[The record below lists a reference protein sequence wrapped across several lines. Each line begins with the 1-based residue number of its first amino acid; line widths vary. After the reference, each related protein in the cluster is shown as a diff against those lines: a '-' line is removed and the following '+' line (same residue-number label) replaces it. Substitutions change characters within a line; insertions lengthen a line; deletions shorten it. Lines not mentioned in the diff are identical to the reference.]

1 MSSARRVD
9 PALSMQRLATLP
21 GVSDLV
27 WAALSRLDARGGP
40 LRLVVT
46 SAEPRAGTTVIA
58 AATAIGL
65 VRHRRVSACL
75 VETNVERPAL
85 ARYLGLRPAGLTD
98 ILDGRAELADCLQ
111 EPRGCPDLFVL
122 PAGTARAP
130 VPGELVT
137 ERMRALLE
145 ELEQLGRCLVLD
157 APPLLGNI
165 ESRMLLQRA
174 AGALLV
180 LRAGATRGD
189 RARRAVAI
197 VRESGARLLGSIL
210 NAHGTAPEPA
220 PDPRAHLDDGRSA
233 VELELVP
240 ARARGTPA
248 PLPGSTADANTHA
261 DNGHAGSAATAAVSG
276 RDAPDGWISAA
287 AHQRQIDVLER
298 RIAKLS
304 GLLER
309 TELALQHIAALKDVD
324 PGIASIYR
332 GVQGLSADAVALA
345 SKRDLLEQIFR
356 ANLELKQVVTG
367 RR

>member
-1 MSSARRVD
+1 M
-9 PALSMQRLATLP
+9 LQRLESLP

-27 WAALSRLDARGGP
+27 WAALARLDASGGP

-75 VETNVERPAL
+75 VETHVERPAL
-85 ARYLGLRPAGLTD
+85 AAYLGLRPAGLTD
-98 ILDGRAELADCLQ
+98 ILDGRAELKDCLQ

-145 ELEQLGRCLVLD
+145 QLGQLGRCLVLD
-157 APPLLGNI
+157 APALLGHI

-174 AGALLV
+174 DGALLV
-180 LRAGATRGD
+180 LRAGATRGAD
-189 RARRAVAI
+189 ARRAVEI
-197 VRESGARLLGSIL
+197 VRESGATLLGSIL
-210 NAHGTAPEPA
+210 NAHGTA
-220 PDPRAHLDDGRSA
+220 LD
-233 VELELVP
+233 
-240 ARARGTPA
+240 PA
-248 PLPGSTADANTHA
+248 PLLRASAAEDDDRDAWRDVERLSARALGAPMPPSVAGDEAREHGG
-261 DNGHAGSAATAAVSG
+261 NGHALGGAVAARAATNTTSAAPT
-276 RDAPDGWISAA
+276 GWISAE
-287 AHQRQIDVLER
+287 AHQRQIDLLER
-298 RIAKLS
+298 RIAKLN

-309 TELALQHIAALKDVD
+309 TEQALQRIAAMKYVD

-332 GVQGLSADAVALA
+332 GVQGLSADAEALA
-345 SKRDLLEQIFR
+345 SKRDLLEKIFQ
-356 ANLELKQVVTG
+356 ANLELKQAIAT